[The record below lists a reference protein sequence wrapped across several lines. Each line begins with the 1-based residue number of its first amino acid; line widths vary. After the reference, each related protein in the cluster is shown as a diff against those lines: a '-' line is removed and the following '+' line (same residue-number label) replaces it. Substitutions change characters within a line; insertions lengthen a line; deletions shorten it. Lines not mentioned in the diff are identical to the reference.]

1 MGMNFTLTDHARKR
15 IAQRQINVKWI
26 KNALEYPARIESD
39 PDDGTLAHVL
49 LPIAERGF
57 RVLRV
62 IYNETVDPIVVVT
75 AYFDSEVND
84 L

>member
-1 MGMNFTLTDHARKR
+1 MNFTLTDHARKR
-15 IAQRQINVKWI
+15 IAQRQINLEWI
-26 KNALEYPARIESD
+26 KDALDYPARIESD

-49 LPIAERGF
+49 RPIAERGF

-62 IYNETVDPIVVVT
+62 IYDETVDPLVVVT